1 MTDWLEETLDRDF
14 GEAVPEGFA
23 SRVLARVQLGAN
35 HLDGGVAAP
44 ATSRILRFPK
54 LIGLTAAAALLLSV
68 GFWFGNGAKPVEPT
82 LVEPG
87 SLNMAALD
95 LAELYSNRDVLQD
108 FEILSAADLE
118 LAFQDEVA
126 STWILDE
133 TIAAQ
138 ATEKALGEEQ

>member
-1 MTDWLEETLDRDF
+1 MTDWLEETLDHDF

-23 SRVLARVQLGAN
+23 SRVLASVQRNAN
-35 HLDGGVAAP
+35 NLDDGVVVPAAG
-44 ATSRILRFPK
+44 RILRFPK
-54 LIGLTAAAALLLSV
+54 LMGITAAAALLLAV
-68 GFWFGNGAKPVEPT
+68 GFWVGNGAKPVEPT
-82 LVEPG
+82 LLEPG
-87 SLNMAALD
+87 SIDMAALD

-133 TIAAQ
+133 TAEAQ
-138 ATEKALGEEQ
+138 AAAKAPGEEQ